1 MSERDSL
8 VFVTSNPNKAIEA
21 ERILGLSLVRA
32 DISLPEIQAAEIED
46 ITLHKLESARSSGF
60 HRLLVEDVSL
70 GFDGLGGFPGPYV
83 KWLLQGAGGAGLA
96 AIAYALN
103 DRTATA
109 RCCVGY
115 WDGTRTHLAIGQ
127 VRGTVLVHP
136 RGEQRFGW
144 DAWFVPQGSEKSFG
158 EMTADEKDRISHRA
172 QAWRKIRSVLAPL
185 SAERDEVSSG
195 EENTDTT
202 VSARSS

>member
-1 MSERDSL
+1 MSENDSL

-21 ERILGLSLVRA
+21 ERILGLRLVRA
-32 DISLPEIQAAEIED
+32 DISLPEIQAAEVED
-46 ITLHKLESARSSGF
+46 ITLHKLEAARAAGF
-60 HRLLVEDVSL
+60 KRLLVEDVSL
-70 GFDGLGGFPGPYV
+70 GLEGLGGFPGPFV

-103 DRTATA
+103 DRSAVA

-115 WDGTRTHLAIGQ
+115 WDGTRTHLETGE

-144 DAWFVPQGSEKSFG
+144 DPWFVPDGSEKTFA
-158 EMTADEKDRISHRA
+158 EMTDEEKDRISHRGR
-172 QAWRKIRSVLAPL
+172 AWSRIRSLLQSV
-185 SAERDEVSSG
+185 SADRDEVSSAA
-195 EENTDTT
+195 D
-202 VSARSS
+202 